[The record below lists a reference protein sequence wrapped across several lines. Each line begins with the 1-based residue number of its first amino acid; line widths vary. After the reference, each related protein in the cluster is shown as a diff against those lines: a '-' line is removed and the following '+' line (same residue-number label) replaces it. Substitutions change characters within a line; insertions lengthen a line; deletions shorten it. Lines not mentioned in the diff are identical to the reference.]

1 MFQLKESGMVRQFVI
16 GAAVFTLLTGVASAQ
31 VAMLTQ
37 VAGDVKVA
45 AKGAAP
51 RAAVPFLKLNEGETL
66 TLAGGAR
73 VQMVYLASGRQE
85 IWKGAGPVAIG
96 GKEST
101 SASLKPETSQV
112 PAVILKQ
119 LAKTP
124 VVGQTG
130 KTGMVMLRSMDDLEA
145 LDQLEADYKE
155 FRKTAAA
162 DDTTPEVFFLT
173 GLLEYKDFERAEKVL
188 AELKGKPAYQ
198 AVVEHFAPLVAEAK
212 KPRG

>member
-145 LDQLEADYKE
+145 LDQLETDYKE

-173 GLLEYKDFERAEKVL
+173 GLLEYKDFERADKVL

>member
-173 GLLEYKDFERAEKVL
+173 GLLEYKDFERADKVL